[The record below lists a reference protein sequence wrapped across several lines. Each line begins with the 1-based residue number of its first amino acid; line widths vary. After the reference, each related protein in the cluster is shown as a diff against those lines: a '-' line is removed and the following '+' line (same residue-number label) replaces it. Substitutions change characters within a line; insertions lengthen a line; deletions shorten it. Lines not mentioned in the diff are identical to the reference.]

1 MRIHSLKGKINLIF
15 SLALLLLILL
25 FIAALQYQEKRVED
39 AFIKQERENTHYL
52 YLYYLQHHTI
62 DTGYL
67 ASQNIRLVPDKEQ
80 KGLIG
85 KFSKD
90 KEGKTQYQAITYRYK
105 RFILINNDR
114 FKLLLENM
122 NKPALTLEMSLL
134 FAGALLL
141 LFFLY
146 LWIIRSLK
154 PLSDLKDKIKTF
166 SEGNLDIECKSDKN
180 DEIAAVAN
188 EFDQA
193 VRTIK
198 ELIRSRQLFLRAI
211 MHELKTPIAKGRLVS
226 EMINDTKQKERLDR
240 IFIRLNLLIDEFAK
254 LEQITSKNFH
264 LHIQPY
270 PAGQLL
276 QSGIDLLMLDNAQEL
291 ITQTIAQ
298 DKTINADS
306 ELFPLALK
314 NLIDNALKYSP
325 DHHADI
331 LIREESITISN
342 AGEELPYPIETYF
355 APFHD
360 SKDGLGLGLY
370 IVKSILDIHQMQLHY
385 EYREGENHF
394 VIINTTNKSTTKSL
408 DTLFSKQ
415 TKQTED

>member
-1 MRIHSLKGKINLIF
+1 MSLHSLRGKINLIF
-15 SLALLLLILL
+15 FLALVLLVML
-25 FIAALQYQEKRVED
+25 FVAALQYQEKRVED

-62 DTGYL
+62 DTDYL

-80 KGLIG
+80 KGLVG
-85 KFSKD
+85 KFSKNE
-90 KEGKTQYQAITYRYK
+90 EGKTRYQVITYRYK
-105 RFILINNDR
+105 RFIMINNDR

-134 FAGALLL
+134 FTGALFLL
-141 LFFLY
+141 LFLY

-154 PLSDLKDKIKTF
+154 PLSDLKEKIKTF

-193 VRTIK
+193 VKTIK
-198 ELIRSRQLFLRAI
+198 ELVRSRQLFLRSI

-264 LHIQPY
+264 LQILPY
-270 PAGQLL
+270 HPTQLL
-276 QSGIDLLMLDNAQEL
+276 QAGIDLLMLDNTEEV
-291 ITQTIAQ
+291 ITRTIVQ
-298 DKTINADS
+298 DVEINVDI
-306 ELFPLALK
+306 ELFSLALK

-325 DHHADI
+325 DHHANI
-331 LIREESITISN
+331 LVEEGSITISSK
-342 AGEELPYPIETYF
+342 GEQLPYAIETYF

-370 IVKSILDIHQMQLHY
+370 IVKSILNMHQMQLHY
-385 EYREGENHF
+385 EHREGENCF
-394 VIINTTNKSTTKSL
+394 LVEQAS
-408 DTLFSKQ
+408 SKV
-415 TKQTED
+415 

>member
-1 MRIHSLKGKINLIF
+1 MTIHSLRGKINLIF
-15 SLALLLLILL
+15 SLALILLILL
-25 FIAALQYQEKRVED
+25 FVAALQYQEKQVED

-62 DTGYL
+62 DTDYL

-85 KFSKD
+85 KFSKNE
-90 KEGKTQYQAITYRYK
+90 EGQTRYQVITYRYK
-105 RFILINNDR
+105 RFIMINNDR

-141 LFFLY
+141 LLFLY
-146 LWIIRSLK
+146 LWIIRSLN
-154 PLSDLKDKIKTF
+154 PLSELKDKIKTF

-188 EFDQA
+188 EFDHA
-193 VRTIK
+193 VKTIK
-198 ELIRSRQLFLRAI
+198 ELIRSRQLFLRSI
-211 MHELKTPIAKGRLVS
+211 MHELKTPIAKGRIVS
-226 EMINDTKQKERLDR
+226 EMIDDTKQKERLDR
-240 IFIRLNLLIDEFAK
+240 IFVRLNLLIDEFAK

-264 LHIQPY
+264 LHIKSY
-270 PAGQLL
+270 PASQLL
-276 QSGIDLLMLDNAQEL
+276 QAGINLLMLDNAQEH
-291 ITQTIAQ
+291 ISSTIEQ
-298 DKTINADS
+298 DEEINTDI
-306 ELFPLALK
+306 ELFSLALK

-325 DHHADI
+325 DHHATV
-331 LIREESITISN
+331 LIEEGNITISN
-342 AGEELPYPIETYF
+342 KGEELPYAIETYF

-370 IVKSILDIHQMQLHY
+370 IVKSILDIHQMQLRY
-385 EYREGENHF
+385 KYAEGKNYFLIE
-394 VIINTTNKSTTKSL
+394 STLS
-408 DTLFSKQ
+408 
-415 TKQTED
+415 